1 MNNDGLSPAAVLKLF
16 LDLADKSKSIYAYN
30 LEAMKNEER
39 ITQDYLHKLEL
50 ESLNYKERSKI
61 ATKLVANRQARRE
74 FKDAVEELEPIVDFF
89 NDPVN
94 KRILNNMTQLLG
106 QVRKIENY
114 HKNRIY
120 MPKVIS
126 SESEK
131 PNSNLKEV
139 S

>member
-1 MNNDGLSPAAVLKLF
+1 MNNEGLQPSVILKLF
-16 LDLADKSKSIYAYN
+16 LDLADKSKSIYSYN

-50 ESLNYKERSKI
+50 EGLNYRERSKI
-61 ATKLVANRQARRE
+61 ATKLAENRKARRE
-74 FKDAVEELEPIVDFF
+74 FKDVVEELEPIIEFF

-120 MPKVIS
+120 MPKVIT
-126 SESEK
+126 SEDIKSD
-131 PNSNLKEV
+131 SNLKEV